1 MINGHSQAEL
11 LAQIESRYEELLE
24 GLCELEDRVSATL
37 EVITRR
43 RPTIGGQTE
52 GTPGT
57 SCPEEVGVLS
67 GGFAE

>member
-24 GLCELEDRVSATL
+24 GLCELEDRVSTTL

-43 RPTIGGQTE
+43 RPTSRAQTE
-52 GTPGT
+52 DGGET
-57 SCPEEVGVLS
+57 SCPNEIAVSGV
-67 GGFAE
+67 GFAL